1 MIAQEK
7 RDKLIESIPDNS
19 LIILVGKRE
28 QLRNGDVFYPF
39 RQDSDFLLLTWLNI
53 PDLIVIGIK
62 KNKWSE
68 WRLYSESITEREKIW
83 WTSRLSGSELSR
95 LSGIEEVRDLKYAS
109 RDIRESIESSD
120 YVLIRSEL
128 SYRDE
133 KDFLR
138 KFRLQE
144 QKEKL
149 WSLTLYMKSLRMY
162 KTDEEVEYIRK
173 AIDITHKAYLLLWF
187 HIHPWMYEYQ
197 IEAIIAWLYRSYQ
210 STEAYP
216 TIVWSGPSSSI
227 IHYNRHDRKIQAWD
241 HILIDFGAEYRGYA
255 ADVTRIF
262 FTDAPSERRRAIY
275 ESIKQVKIYAESLI
289 RPWLRRLEYEKSVR
303 ERMDEAL
310 IQLWLI
316 SISMSPISRQELSR
330 KYYPHSTSH
339 FLGLDVHDTGERD
352 DIFEAGMV
360 ITCEPG
366 IYIREEGI
374 GMRLEDDLL
383 ITDTGCENLSRGI
396 PF

>member
-19 LIILVGKRE
+19 VIILVGKRE

-53 PDLIVIGIK
+53 PDLTLIGIK
-62 KNKWSE
+62 KDDSTQ
-68 WRLYSESITEREKIW
+68 WRLYSENITEREKIW

-95 LSGIEEVRDLKYAS
+95 ISGIEEVRDPKYAS
-109 RDIRESIESSD
+109 RDIRESIIGSHH
-120 YVLIRSEL
+120 VFIRSDL
-128 SYRDE
+128 AYRDE

-149 WSLTLYMKSLRMY
+149 WSLTPYMKTLRMY

-173 AIDITHKAYLLLWF
+173 AIDITHKAYLLLWS

-216 TIVWSGPSSSI
+216 TIVWSGPNSCI
-227 IHYNRHDRKIQAWD
+227 LHYDRHDRKIRSGD
-241 HILIDFGAEYRGYA
+241 HILIDFGAEYKGYA
-255 ADVTRIF
+255 ADVTRVF
-262 FTDAPSERRRAIY
+262 FTDALSERQRAIY
-275 ESIKQVKIYAESLI
+275 EGIKQVKSYAEWLI
-289 RPWLRRLEYEKSVR
+289 RPWLRRLEYEKNVR
-303 ERMDEAL
+303 NRMDEVL
-310 IQLWLI
+310 VQLWLV
-316 SISMSPISRQELSR
+316 STSMSPISREELSR

-339 FLGLDVHDTGERD
+339 FLGLDVHDTWERD
-352 DIFEAGMV
+352 DIFQAGMV

-366 IYIREEGI
+366 VYVREEGI